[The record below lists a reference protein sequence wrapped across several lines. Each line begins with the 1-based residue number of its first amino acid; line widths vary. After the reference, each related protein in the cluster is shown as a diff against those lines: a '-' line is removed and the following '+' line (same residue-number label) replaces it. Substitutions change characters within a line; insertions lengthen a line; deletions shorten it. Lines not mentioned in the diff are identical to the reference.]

1 MYSREIEARK
11 KTLKLSKTQREILVG
26 LMLGDGHLE
35 TQNDGQTYRLKVE
48 QSLRKEKYALWLYE
62 KFNNFVLT
70 EPKIK
75 DKIRNGVRT
84 KNIYFST
91 LSHSSF
97 RFYAQQ
103 FYVNGKKVIPKF
115 IGKLLTP
122 LSLAVWFMDDG
133 SIKSKNHQAKIL
145 NTQCFSQK
153 EVLYLIKILNDKF
166 GIKAKL
172 RRQKDGYQIYILSGS
187 MTKFRSIIG
196 EYVIDSMRY
205 KLD

>member
-1 MYSREIEARK
+1 M
-11 KTLKLSKTQREILVG
+11 
-26 LMLGDGHLE
+26 
-35 TQNDGQTYRLKVE
+35 
-48 QSLRKEKYALWLYE
+48 
-62 KFNNFVLT
+62 
-70 EPKIK
+70 
-75 DKIRNGVRT
+75 
-84 KNIYFST
+84 
-91 LSHSSF
+91 
-97 RFYAQQ
+97 
-103 FYVNGKKVIPKF
+103 
-115 IGKLLTP
+115 
-122 LSLAVWFMDDG
+122 SLAVWFMDDG